1 MTHFAQITDGVVAT
15 VITVIVAEQ
24 QFIDDHCS
32 GTWVQTSY
40 NTRGGQHFDQDGNID
55 GTGLR
60 FNYAGIGHTYDATR
74 DAFIAPSP
82 YPSWV
87 LDEATCQWA
96 APTPYPDDGKLYTW
110 DENTTAW
117 VEVEE

>member
-1 MTHFAQITDGVVAT
+1 MTHFAQITDNLVT
-15 VITVIVAEQ
+15 TVIVAEQ
-24 QFIDDHCS
+24 GFVDSQP

-60 FNYAGIGHTYDATR
+60 FNYAGIGYTYDSVR

-82 YPSWV
+82 YSSWV

-96 APTPYPDDGKLYTW
+96 APTPCPDDDKRYEW
-110 DENTTAW
+110 DEDSTAW

>member
-1 MTHFAQITDGVVAT
+1 MTHFAQITDNLVT
-15 VITVIVAEQ
+15 TVIVAEQ
-24 QFIDDHCS
+24 GFVDSQP

-60 FNYAGIGHTYDATR
+60 FNYAGIGHTYDSVR

-82 YPSWV
+82 YSSWV

-96 APTPYPDDGKLYTW
+96 APTPHADDGKLYTW

>member
-1 MTHFAQITDGVVAT
+1 MTHFAQITDNLVA
-15 VITVIVAEQ
+15 TVIVAEQ
-24 QFIDDHCS
+24 QFIDAHCS

-40 NTRGGQHFDQDGNID
+40 NTKGGQHFDQEGNVD

-60 FNYAGIGHTYDATR
+60 FNYAGR
-74 DAFIAPSP
+74 DAFYSAQP

-96 APTPYPDDGKLYTW
+96 APTPYPDDGKRYEW
-110 DENTTAW
+110 DEDSIAW
-117 VEVEE
+117 VEVE

>member
-1 MTHFAQITDGVVAT
+1 MTHFAQITDGAVT
-15 VITVIVAEQ
+15 TVIVAEQ
-24 QFIDDHCS
+24 DFADSQP